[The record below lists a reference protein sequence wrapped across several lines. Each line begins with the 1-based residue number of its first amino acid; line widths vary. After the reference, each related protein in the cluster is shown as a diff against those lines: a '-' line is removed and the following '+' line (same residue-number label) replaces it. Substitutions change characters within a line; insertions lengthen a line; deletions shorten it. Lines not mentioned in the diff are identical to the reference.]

1 MLKRIVVFFTMLV
14 SAVAFSAGCNQEKL
28 PDGMPELFP
37 LTLNVTQ
44 GGEPAE
50 DVLLT
55 FYGDSLAWGVGG
67 KSDAQGKVVV
77 MTQGQYRGVPAGD
90 YTVVASK
97 YYVTP
102 SKYGTMPSDPGLR
115 EEWAKNVE
123 AENAPVFL
131 RVAPE
136 LLDPATTTLKVS
148 VKEGTPT
155 VDLDLGEKVDIQV
168 DRKTRK
174 ILK

>member
-1 MLKRIVVFFTMLV
+1 MSKRFVVF
-14 SAVAFSAGCNQEKL
+14 VALLAAAASFSIGCNKQTL
-28 PDGMPELFP
+28 PEGMPELYP
-37 LTLNVTQ
+37 LTINVTQ

-55 FYGDSLAWGVGG
+55 FYADSLAWGVGAT
-67 KSDAQGKVVV
+67 SDAMGKAVI
-77 MTQGQYRGVPAGD
+77 MTQGQYKGAPAGD
-90 YTVVASK
+90 YTVIASK

-102 SKYGTMPSDPGLR
+102 SKCGIMPADPRLR
-115 EEWAKNVE
+115 DEWQKNVDE
-123 AENAPVFL
+123 ENAPVFL

-155 VDLDLGEKVDIQV
+155 IDLDLGEKVDIQV